1 MIYRIGIC
9 DKEDFA
15 TSLLE
20 NIIQDFFKDTGDEVE
35 VYTWNYIEGFIRDIS
50 YKVNL
55 DILFIDVNMMNNEEV
70 NVSEYIRNICSNKY
84 MYTIYTSIN
93 NIFKIEWLAAHPF
106 DILVKPL
113 NRNDVCALLQ
123 NLLLSNRKN
132 NRFFIYNFNKR
143 QCCVLLN
150 DILYLKSDKKNIVLC
165 LLNEVRHYMGCLNEE
180 KNKLTDAFVRIG
192 QSYVININH
201 IKECEGD
208 IITMDNGDILS
219 VSRSYKKDFYLKIR
233 EYSIIRCV
241 TG

>member
-1 MIYRIGIC
+1 
-9 DKEDFA
+9 
-15 TSLLE
+15 
-20 NIIQDFFKDTGDEVE
+20 
-35 VYTWNYIEGFIRDIS
+35 
-50 YKVNL
+50 
-55 DILFIDVNMMNNEEV
+55 
-70 NVSEYIRNICSNKY
+70 
-84 MYTIYTSIN
+84 MYTIYTSTN
-93 NIFKIEWLAAHPF
+93 NIFKIEWLTAHPF
-106 DILVKPL
+106 DMLVKPL

-219 VSRSYKKDFYLKIR
+219 VSRSYKKDFYLKMR